1 MPAHGCTGF
10 TVERSGNLTAL
21 VAQGRYRIIDFGR
34 EGWNASFTPTGG
46 SEGIPLAPFKGGPF
60 HANSKHAAARCQL
73 HFHALSSPAASG
85 PVP

>member
-1 MPAHGCTGF
+1 MAVLKF
-10 TVERSGNLTAL
+10 TVERSGDLTAI

-46 SEGIPLAPFKGGPF
+46 SEVALAPLKGGPY

-73 HFHALSSPAASG
+73 HFHGLNAAAASG